1 LRLQRAG
8 SWCSFSNSISI
19 SISYQPSAIS
29 TQHSALSM
37 IKVYTARWVLPVTR
51 PSLEHAAVAVEG
63 GRIVFVGPANEAPD
77 GERIDLGECA
87 MMPGLVN
94 THSHL
99 ELTAM
104 QGWLEDLPFR
114 KWIIRLT
121 KARQQ
126 VLDASRLL
134 SSARL
139 GIAEGLL
146 AGITTYADTCESGV
160 VHQALRDMGVRGLM
174 YLEVFGPHTDQ
185 AASSLKTLGES
196 LHALRMDDTSLVRS
210 GISPHAPYSVSD
222 ALFAGAAELAQS
234 EDLPI
239 AVHAA
244 ESDAEQRLVTEAE
257 GDFADALR
265 ARSIDVA
272 TRGTSTIE
280 LLDRTGV
287 LRARPLLIHCV
298 RANNDDVR
306 RMSDNDCAVAHCP
319 ASNAKLGHG
328 VANLSG
334 FLDAGIRV
342 GLGSDSV
349 ASNNR
354 MDILDEARL
363 ALLFGRAVG
372 RKWNAFPATLGI
384 ELATISGAR
393 ALGLDSEL
401 GSLDVGKSADLAAF
415 PLDGTHAP
423 PVQDPES
430 ALLFATSGRGATLV
444 TVAGNE
450 LVRNGQLL
458 QDVTDDLRT
467 VRQAAADLRRLG
479 DM

>member
-1 LRLQRAG
+1 
-8 SWCSFSNSISI
+8 
-19 SISYQPSAIS
+19 
-29 TQHSALSM
+29 M
-37 IKVYTARWVLPVTR
+37 KVYTARWVLPITR
-51 PSLEHAAVAVEG
+51 PSFEHGAVAVED
-63 GRIVFVGPANEAPD
+63 GRIAFVGPAKEAPA
-77 GERIDLGECA
+77 GEHVDLGECA
-87 MMPGLVN
+87 LTPGLVN
-94 THSHL
+94 VHTHL

-104 QGWLEDLPFR
+104 RGWLENLPFR

-121 KARQQ
+121 KARHQ
-126 VLDASRLL
+126 VLDADTLL
-134 SSARL
+134 ASARM

-146 AGITTYADTCESGV
+146 AGITTYADTCESGA
-160 VHQALRDMGVRGLM
+160 VHQALRDMGARGIM
-174 YLEVFGPHTDQ
+174 YLEVFGPHPDQ
-185 AASSLKTLGES
+185 APASLKTLGERLSS
-196 LHALRMDDTSLVRS
+196 LRLLDTSLVRS

-222 ALFAGAAELAQS
+222 TLFNGSAALAIS

-244 ESDAEQRLVTEAE
+244 ESEAEQRLVTEAE

-272 TRGTSTIE
+272 ARGRSTIE
-280 LLDRTGV
+280 LLDRAGV

-298 RANNDDVR
+298 QARGDDIR
-306 RMSDNDCAVAHCP
+306 RIADNDCAIAHCP

-328 VANLSG
+328 VANLAG

-354 MDILDEARL
+354 LDILDEARL

-372 RKWNAFPATLGI
+372 RNWNTFPATMGL

-393 ALGLDSEL
+393 TLGFDSEI

-415 PLDGTHAP
+415 PLDGFHAQ

-430 ALLFATSGRGATLV
+430 ALLFATSGRGVTLV

-450 LVRNGQLL
+450 LVRNGHLVR
-458 QDVTDDLRT
+458 DVTEDLDT
-467 VRQAAADLRRLG
+467 IRQAALELRRLSTEVS
-479 DM
+479 

>member
-1 LRLQRAG
+1 MR
-8 SWCSFSNSISI
+8 I
-19 SISYQPSAIS
+19 
-29 TQHSALSM
+29 
-37 IKVYTARWVLPVTR
+37 YTARWVLPISS
-51 PSLEHAAVAVEG
+51 PSFENGAVAVEG
-63 GRIVFVGPANEAPD
+63 GRIAYVGPAGNAPT
-77 GERIDLGECA
+77 GERVDLGECA
-87 MMPGLVN
+87 LMPGLVN

-104 QGWLEDLPFR
+104 RGWLEDLPFR

-126 VLDASRLL
+126 VLDSARLL
-134 SSARL
+134 ASARL

-174 YLEVFGPHTDQ
+174 YLEVFGPHPDQ
-185 AASSLKTLGES
+185 APASLKTLGES
-196 LHALRMDDTSLVRS
+196 LHAIRMDDTSLVRS
-210 GISPHAPYSVSD
+210 GVSPHAPYSVSD
-222 ALFAGAAELAQS
+222 ALFSATAELAQS

-265 ARSIDVA
+265 ARNIDVA
-272 TRGTSTIE
+272 ARGTSTIE

-298 RANNDDVR
+298 RAGADDIR
-306 RMSDNDCAVAHCP
+306 RIADNDCAIAHCP

-372 RKWNAFPATLGI
+372 RKWNASPATLGV

-393 ALGLDSEL
+393 SLGLDSEI

-415 PLDGTHAP
+415 PLDVTHTQ

-430 ALLFATSGRGATLV
+430 ALVFAASGRGALLV

-450 LVRNGQLL
+450 LVMNGRLA
-458 QDVTDDLRT
+458 QDVTDDLAT
-467 VRQAAADLRRLG
+467 VRRAAADLRRLG
-479 DM
+479 EMVS